1 MGIDILVPDC
11 LLGLGNFYPKRRNM
25 TKQDMINMAIEAG
38 WDAHHAEFD
47 TRIEAFAALVASA
60 ERERIKQANAPE
72 IERINAHI
80 KELENDVKAEREA
93 CAKIGDEHPSWS
105 SRMYSATIR
114 ARGQE

>member
-60 ERERIKQANAPE
+60 EREVCLQIAKKYSEHWTVDAIQARKQA
-72 IERINAHI
+72 
-80 KELENDVKAEREA
+80 
-93 CAKIGDEHPSWS
+93 
-105 SRMYSATIR
+105 
-114 ARGQE
+114 